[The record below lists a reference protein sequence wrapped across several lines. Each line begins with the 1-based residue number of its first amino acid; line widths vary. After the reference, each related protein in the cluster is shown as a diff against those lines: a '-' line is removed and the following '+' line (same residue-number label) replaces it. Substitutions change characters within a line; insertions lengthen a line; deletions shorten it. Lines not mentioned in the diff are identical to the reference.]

1 MTPYSPSYL
10 DKKKSLTLIRISN
23 ELKSELDD
31 AKNAFLPFR
40 VSYNDVMSMLPRCP
54 KCGALLL
61 KSREESTV
69 QCWKCRKKYTLY
81 TLTEVS

>member
-10 DKKKSLTLIRISN
+10 DKKKLPVIRVSN

-31 AKNAFLPFR
+31 AKNALFPFR

-54 KCGALLL
+54 KCGALLFRL
-61 KSREESTV
+61 EKDGLL
-69 QCWKCRKKYTLY
+69 QCWKCRKKYRLE
-81 TLTEVS
+81 EVA